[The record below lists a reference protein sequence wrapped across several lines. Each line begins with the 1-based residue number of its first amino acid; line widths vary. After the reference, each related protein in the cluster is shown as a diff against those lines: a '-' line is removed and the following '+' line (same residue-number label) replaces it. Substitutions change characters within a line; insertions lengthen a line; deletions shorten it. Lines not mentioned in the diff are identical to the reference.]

1 MKKKG
6 LSRLNPLKDEQTT
19 LALLAII
26 LALAALWAIGC
37 GGGGGSYSTPTPTT
51 PMATPTAAAN
61 TWRYASRNDLR
72 RA

>member
-1 MKKKG
+1 MKKSG

-37 GGGGGSYSTPTPTT
+37 GGGQHL
-51 PMATPTAAAN
+51 A
-61 TWRYASRNDLR
+61 LR
-72 RA
+72 LA

>member
-1 MKKKG
+1 MKKSG

-37 GGGGGSYSTPTPTT
+37 GGGGSSSTPTP
-51 PMATPTAAAN
+51 AAAN